1 VYLVVGVGS
10 LFNVEGGFM
19 PKVFKK
25 GIRNKNIRART
36 VKAARGNMIS
46 VGGFLTAAIMLIIG
60 FAAFNAG
67 FTNVGPIFL
76 LLGGFVLLLSLL
88 PVIGL
93 PGWVVA
99 VIAVGGLAVVVVGS
113 MPFVDTMLVELD
125 VFLDDLPTFILE
137 WIFSGV

>member
-1 VYLVVGVGS
+1 
-10 LFNVEGGFM
+10 M
-19 PKVFKK
+19 PKVFRKAV
-25 GIRNKNIRART
+25 RNKNIRAKT
-36 VKAARGNMIS
+36 AKVARNNMVSI
-46 VGGFLTAAIMLIIG
+46 GGLLMAAIMLIIG
-60 FAAFNAG
+60 FAALNAG
-67 FTNVGPIFL
+67 FTNVGPVFL

-99 VIAVGGLAVVVVGS
+99 VIAVGGLVVVVVGS